1 MKKVMV
7 VIGHDFN
14 SKGCYNEKLNVHEYD
29 FCMKVA
35 TTLFAEEVWDDID
48 LLLKSRNRFYKD
60 LADEINSSN
69 PDYVVEL
76 HLNSVDN
83 KKVQGTEHLYCYG
96 SERGKKIADIFQ
108 KHCVKEFGFR
118 DRGLNGIVKGE
129 NGYPILSK
137 TKAPCIIAEP
147 FFLSDENIKSEDL
160 EELTRKYIMYLKRAI
175 REMCNRGI

>member
-14 SKGCYNEKLNVHEYD
+14 SKGCYNEKLDVHEYD
-29 FCMKVA
+29 FCMNVA

-48 LLLKSRNRFYKD
+48 LLLKSRNKFYRD
-60 LADEINSSN
+60 LAGEINSSN
-69 PDYVVEL
+69 PDYVIEL

-83 KKVQGTEHLYCYG
+83 KKVQGSEHLYCYG
-96 SERGKKIADIFQ
+96 STRGKKMADIFQ
-108 KHCVKEFGFR
+108 KHCLKEFGFK
-118 DRGLNGIVKGE
+118 DRGNDARVNGE

-147 FFLSDENIKSEDL
+147 FFLSDENITKEDL
-160 EELTRKYIMYLKRAI
+160 SVLTRKYIMYLKRSI
-175 REMCNRGI
+175 REICNTGL

>member
-1 MKKVMV
+1 MKKVMI

-14 SKGCYNEKLNVHEYD
+14 SKGCHNENLNVHEYD

-35 TTLFAEEVWDDID
+35 TTLFAEEVWDDVD

-69 PDYVVEL
+69 PDYVIEL

-83 KKVQGTEHLYCYG
+83 KKVQGTEHLYCHG
-96 SERGKKIADIFQ
+96 STRGEKMANILQ
-108 KHCVKEFGFR
+108 KHCLAEFGYR
-118 DRGLNGIVKGE
+118 DRGIDARVKGE

-137 TKAPCIIAEP
+137 TKAPCVIAEP
-147 FFLSDENIKSEDL
+147 FFLSDVNIKQEDL
-160 EELTRKYIMYLKRAI
+160 EELTRKYITYLKKSI
-175 REMCNRGI
+175 REICNRGI